1 VPELP
6 EVETIRRQLEMH
18 VIGREVVDADA
29 HESAKFSSA
38 LEAIGSTIRGV
49 SRRGKYLVF
58 GLDDNGAADEGA
70 ADGRELVVHLG
81 MTGTL
86 ALDDTQ
92 DPYVRA
98 RWRLDDGTTLRYRD
112 IRRFGRIAVVK
123 AGDYSALPTLATQ
136 GPDPFD
142 DDFTPDHLWRSI
154 RRSRTRVKT
163 QLLSQR
169 PVAGVGNIYADEAL
183 WRAGIDPAR
192 RSITRAE
199 AELLHLALREVL
211 AQGISNGGTT
221 LRDYRAFDGGEG
233 SNQHALDCYG
243 RHDQPCNRCGALL
256 VRRVLDARGTTH
268 CPRCQPNRSQPNRS
282 QPNRSEPTRS
292 ARASG

>member
-1 VPELP
+1 VARRYRDRVPELP
-6 EVETIRRQLEMH
+6 EVETIRRQIEHRL
-18 VIGREVVDADA
+18 VGRRIADATA
-29 HESAKFSSA
+29 HESPKFAPA
-38 LEAIGSTIRGV
+38 LDAIGAAITAVG
-49 SRRGKYLVF
+49 RRGKYLLL
-58 GLDDNGAADEGA
+58 GLDDGH
-70 ADGRELVVHLG
+70 ELIVHLG

-86 ALDDTQ
+86 ALDPAV

-98 RWRLDDGTTLRYRD
+98 RWSLDDGTTLRYRD
-112 IRRFGRIAVVK
+112 IRRFGRIAVLK
-123 AGDYSALPTLATQ
+123 AGEYGALPTLATQ

-142 DDFTPDHLWRSI
+142 HAFTPESLWTAL

-199 AELLHLALREVL
+199 AARLHGALRDVL
-211 AQGISNGGTT
+211 AQGIANGGTT
-221 LRDYRAFDGGEG
+221 LRDYRTFDGGEG
-233 SNQHALDCYG
+233 SNQHTLECYG
-243 RHDQPCNRCGALL
+243 RHGEPCARCGTTL

-268 CPRCQPNRSQPNRS
+268 CPQCQPRR
-282 QPNRSEPTRS
+282 R
-292 ARASG
+292 